1 MVILQLLHVMKIN
14 TLKAPIIV
22 FDVLRNNG
30 NIITP
35 FNFIVKFITE
45 IIILKN
51 TNTLGINLT
60 VNIILQQNHIYLQ

>member
-1 MVILQLLHVMKIN
+1 MVILPLNVMKKN
-14 TLKAPIIV
+14 TFKALIIV

-60 VNIILQQNHIYLQ
+60 INIIILQQNHIYLQ